1 MEVLIVFFL
10 TLVLH
15 VTEYS
20 ALLMRTEY
28 TVVEEMK
35 LKRLPGSLK
44 FCFWLSSLIIHQEIK
59 TVAGAPL
66 ILKSW
71 FIFKKLVWSLS

>member
-44 FCFWLSSLIIHQEIK
+44 FCF
-59 TVAGAPL
+59 
-66 ILKSW
+66 
-71 FIFKKLVWSLS
+71 